1 MGIERGAGRID
12 PDFVG
17 SNGAVAF
24 QNSRKALAA
33 QFISLATSDVYFIVA
48 CHFASKGGSDDLY
61 GSNQPPINGGEE
73 DRIAQAEAVKA
84 FVKALYCAG
93 SSANVIV
100 LGDLNEF
107 TEYPPLQV
115 RALVPVQQRNNPST
129 CLFVP
134 SAAPTID
141 LFSGCCVPILMGY
154 SGVVG

>member
-1 MGIERGAGRID
+1 M
-12 PDFVG
+12 G

-33 QFISLATSDVYFIVA
+33 QFISLATNDVYFIVA

-61 GSNQPPINGGEE
+61 GSNQPPINGGVE

-84 FVKALYCAG
+84 FVKALYCAN

-115 RALVPVQQRNNPST
+115 RSLVPVLYMFIPVFIFLYLLPWING
-129 CLFVP
+129 LV
-134 SAAPTID
+134 
-141 LFSGCCVPILMGY
+141 SGFCVPEIRGY
-154 SGVVG
+154 SGVIG